1 MLAKVVHQRII
12 DVSSRRV
19 LLVLPVISYDM
30 RWNILSSVIQFVNY
44 MDQKDIKYNN
54 RVPFGDNGREVV
66 EVSFSGKN
74 MNSVRTVFYFDAD
87 AEAVAIRVYDIVKVP
102 EEKVD
107 MIYPAINSLNK
118 HFRFAKF
125 VLDTDDNT
133 IQAELDAAF
142 RSRDVGEICYELLI
156 RMVDIC
162 DTAYPDLMKA
172 LWA

>member
-1 MLAKVVHQRII
+1 M
-12 DVSSRRV
+12 
-19 LLVLPVISYDM
+19 
-30 RWNILSSVIQFVNY
+30 LSSVIQFVNY
-44 MDQKDIKYNN
+44 MDKKDIKYNN
-54 RVPFGDNGREVV
+54 RGPLGDEGREVV

-87 AEAVAIRVYDIVKVP
+87 AEGVAIRVYDIVKVP

-107 MIYPAINSLNK
+107 VMYPAINSLNR

-133 IQAELDAAF
+133 IQAEMDTAF

>member
-1 MLAKVVHQRII
+1 M
-12 DVSSRRV
+12 
-19 LLVLPVISYDM
+19 
-30 RWNILSSVIQFVNY
+30 LSSVIQFVNY
-44 MDQKDIKYNN
+44 MDKKGIKYNN
-54 RVPFGDNGREVV
+54 RGPLGDKGREVV

-87 AEAVAIRVYDIVKVP
+87 AEGVAIRVYDIVKVP

-107 MIYPAINSLNK
+107 VMYPAINSLNR

-133 IQAELDAAF
+133 IQAEMDTAF

>member
-1 MLAKVVHQRII
+1 
-12 DVSSRRV
+12 
-19 LLVLPVISYDM
+19 
-30 RWNILSSVIQFVNY
+30 

-54 RVPFGDNGREVV
+54 RGPVGDKGREVV
-66 EVSFSGKN
+66 DVSFGGEN
-74 MNSVRTVFYFDAD
+74 MNTIKTRFIFEEDGES
-87 AEAVAIRVYDIVKVP
+87 VAIRVFDIVKVP

-133 IQAELDAAF
+133 IQAEMDAAF
-142 RSRDVGEICYELLI
+142 RSNDVGEICNELLI

-162 DTAYPDLMKA
+162 DKAYPDLMKA

>member
-1 MLAKVVHQRII
+1 
-12 DVSSRRV
+12 
-19 LLVLPVISYDM
+19 
-30 RWNILSSVIQFVNY
+30 
-44 MDQKDIKYNN
+44 
-54 RVPFGDNGREVV
+54 
-66 EVSFSGKN
+66 
-74 MNSVRTVFYFDAD
+74 
-87 AEAVAIRVYDIVKVP
+87 
-102 EEKVD
+102 

-133 IQAELDAAF
+133 IQAEWDAAF

>member
-1 MLAKVVHQRII
+1 
-12 DVSSRRV
+12 
-19 LLVLPVISYDM
+19 
-30 RWNILSSVIQFVNY
+30 
-44 MDQKDIKYNN
+44 
-54 RVPFGDNGREVV
+54 
-66 EVSFSGKN
+66 

-87 AEAVAIRVYDIVKVP
+87 AEAVAIRVFDIVKVP
-102 EEKVD
+102 AEKADV
-107 MIYPAINSLNK
+107 MYPAINSLTK

-133 IQAELDAAF
+133 IQAEWDAAF

-172 LWA
+172 LWV

>member
-1 MLAKVVHQRII
+1 
-12 DVSSRRV
+12 
-19 LLVLPVISYDM
+19 
-30 RWNILSSVIQFVNY
+30 
-44 MDQKDIKYNN
+44 MDQKDIKYNK
-54 RVPFGDNGREVV
+54 RGPFGDNGREVV

-74 MNSVRTVFYFDAD
+74 VRTVFYFDAD

-102 EEKVD
+102 EEKAD

-142 RSRDVGEICYELLI
+142 RSHDVGEICYELLI
-156 RMVDIC
+156 HMVDIC
-162 DTAYPDLMKA
+162 DTAYPDPMKA

>member
-1 MLAKVVHQRII
+1 MKTAGVEILDDLRWIADCDRI
-12 DVSSRRV
+12 VGHV
-19 LLVLPVISYDM
+19 LRHDGGDDD
-30 RWNILSSVIQFVNY
+30 RG
-44 MDQKDIKYNN
+44 
-54 RVPFGDNGREVV
+54 PFGDKGREVV

-87 AEAVAIRVYDIVKVP
+87 AEGVVIRVYDIAKVP

-107 MIYPAINSLNK
+107 MMYPAANSLDR

-162 DTAYPDLMKA
+162 DTAYP
-172 LWA
+172 

>member
-1 MLAKVVHQRII
+1 MLFPVSQFI
-12 DVSSRRV
+12 D
-19 LLVLPVISYDM
+19 
-30 RWNILSSVIQFVNY
+30 Y
-44 MDQKDIKYNN
+44 MDQKGLKYDN
-54 RVPFGDNGREVV
+54 RGPVGDKGREVV
-66 EVSFSGKN
+66 DVSFSGEN
-74 MNSVRTVFYFDAD
+74 MNTIKTRFIFEEDGES
-87 AEAVAIRVYDIVKVP
+87 VAIRVFDIVKVP
-102 EEKVD
+102 AEKVD
-107 MIYPAINSLNK
+107 VMYPAINSLNR

-133 IQAELDAAF
+133 IQAEMDTAF

>member
-1 MLAKVVHQRII
+1 MLFSVSQFI
-12 DVSSRRV
+12 D
-19 LLVLPVISYDM
+19 
-30 RWNILSSVIQFVNY
+30 Y
-44 MDQKDIKYNN
+44 MDQKGLKYDN
-54 RVPFGDNGREVV
+54 RGPFGDNGREVV

-74 MNSVRTVFYFDAD
+74 MNSVRTVFYFGAD

-102 EEKVD
+102 EEKVE

-142 RSRDVGEICYELLI
+142 RSRDVGVICYELLI

>member
-1 MLAKVVHQRII
+1 MLFPVSQFI
-12 DVSSRRV
+12 D
-19 LLVLPVISYDM
+19 
-30 RWNILSSVIQFVNY
+30 Y
-44 MDQKDIKYNN
+44 MDQKGLKYDN
-54 RVPFGDNGREVV
+54 RGPVGDKGREVV
-66 EVSFSGKN
+66 DVSFSGEN
-74 MNSVRTVFYFDAD
+74 MNTIKTRFIFEEDGES
-87 AEAVAIRVYDIVKVP
+87 VAIRVFDMVKVP
-102 EEKVD
+102 AEKVD
-107 MIYPAINSLNK
+107 VMYPAINAVNK
-118 HFRFAKF
+118 RFRFAKF

>member
-12 DVSSRRV
+12 DVCSRRA

-30 RWNILSSVIQFVNY
+30 SQFVNY

-54 RVPFGDNGREVV
+54 HGPFGDNGREVV

-102 EEKVD
+102 EEKAD
-107 MIYPAINSLNK
+107 MIHPAINSLNK
-118 HFRFAKF
+118 RFRFAKF
-125 VLDTDDNT
+125 VLDTTT
-133 IQAELDAAF
+133 IPSRPSWMQLSVPVTWA
-142 RSRDVGEICYELLI
+142 RSAMSC
-156 RMVDIC
+156 
-162 DTAYPDLMKA
+162 
-172 LWA
+172 

>member
-1 MLAKVVHQRII
+1 MLFPVSQFI
-12 DVSSRRV
+12 D
-19 LLVLPVISYDM
+19 
-30 RWNILSSVIQFVNY
+30 Y
-44 MDQKDIKYNN
+44 MDQKGLKYDN
-54 RVPFGDNGREVV
+54 RGPVGDKGREVV
-66 EVSFSGKN
+66 DVSFSGEN
-74 MNSVRTVFYFDAD
+74 MNTIKTRFIFEEDGES
-87 AEAVAIRVYDIVKVP
+87 VAIRVFDMVKVP
-102 EEKVD
+102 AEKVD
-107 MIYPAINSLNK
+107 VMYPAINSLNR

-133 IQAELDAAF
+133 IQAEMDTAF

>member
-1 MLAKVVHQRII
+1 M
-12 DVSSRRV
+12 
-19 LLVLPVISYDM
+19 
-30 RWNILSSVIQFVNY
+30 LSSVIQFVNY
-44 MDQKDIKYNN
+44 MDKKDIKYNN
-54 RVPFGDNGREVV
+54 RGPLGDIGREVV

-87 AEAVAIRVYDIVKVP
+87 AEGVAIRVYDIVKVP

-107 MIYPAINSLNK
+107 VMYPAINSLNR

-133 IQAELDAAF
+133 IQAEMDTAF

-156 RMVDIC
+156 CMVDIC

>member
-1 MLAKVVHQRII
+1 M
-12 DVSSRRV
+12 
-19 LLVLPVISYDM
+19 
-30 RWNILSSVIQFVNY
+30 LSSVIQFVNY
-44 MDQKDIKYNN
+44 MDQKGIKYNK
-54 RVPFGDNGREVV
+54 RGPFGDNGREVV

-74 MNSVRTVFYFDAD
+74 MNTIKTRFIFEEDGES
-87 AEAVAIRVYDIVKVP
+87 VAIRVYDIVNVP

-133 IQAELDAAF
+133 IPAELDAAF
-142 RSRDVGEICYELLI
+142 RSNDVGEICNELLI